1 MIDRCLD
8 KIKAT
13 PYPFQR
19 KGANFML
26 KHRWVLLGD
35 EQGLGKTLQT
45 IMAIVATGQK
55 AIVICPGMLRSVWL
69 GEVRKFTDLEPI
81 AVHSSKQ
88 TNYLSRR
95 WDVLITSYE
104 LAEQVVAPEL
114 GAEVLVLDECHY
126 IKNMKAVRTKFIHWY
141 AQKKQPQYVFALSG
155 TPIKNGVGEFY
166 SILKLLSYNPQTTNG
181 LRVKEKSAYS
191 FSCKFSYSVTEQIMG
206 RSVTKFEGV
215 RNVSALKRYLTQ
227 KYLRRTSESELELP
241 SLIIKEVNLATANIK
256 VEEEL
261 EQAYDLWLLDGKMGP
276 HISQAKMGA
285 AMEKVP
291 ATAKYVMDILE
302 QGEKVVIFS
311 DHVDPI
317 ASFRDIF
324 QDKGYKVGILT
335 GGIPEKERARSIEDF
350 QKGGTG
356 VILATIGAASTGI
369 TLTAAKNLIFN
380 DISWVPADIEQAQ
393 KRIHRIGQ
401 KDLCIIHRMV
411 LGPIDKAITKKI
423 IEKREVLKKVL

>member
-13 PYPFQR
+13 PYAFQR
-19 KGANFML
+19 KGSNFML

-45 IMAIVATGQK
+45 IIAIVATGQK
-55 AIVICPGMLRSVWL
+55 AIVICPGMLRSVWSA
-69 GEVRKFTDLEPI
+69 EIRKFTDLEPL
-81 AVHSSKQ
+81 VLHSSNQ
-88 TNYLSRR
+88 TNYITRK
-95 WDVLITSYE
+95 WDVLVTSYE
-104 LAEQVVAPEL
+104 LAEHVLRPEL

-126 IKNMKAVRTKFIHWY
+126 IKNVKAKRTQFIHNY
-141 AQKKQPQYVFALSG
+141 ARGKRPGYVFALSG
-155 TPIKNGVGEFY
+155 TPIKNSVGEFY
-166 SILKLLSYNPQTTNG
+166 SILKLLSYNPQDTNG
-181 LRVKEKSAYS
+181 LRIREKSAYS

-215 RNVSALKRYLTQ
+215 RNIPALKKYLTD
-227 KYLRRTSESELELP
+227 KYLRRTSEAELDLP
-241 SLIIKEVNLATANIK
+241 SLIIKDVDLATANIK
-256 VEEEL
+256 VEYEL
-261 EQAYDLWLLDGKMGP
+261 EAAFDLWLLSGKMGP

-291 ATAKYVMDILE
+291 STAKYAMDILQ

-317 ASFRDIF
+317 ASLRNIF

-335 GGIPEKERARSIEDF
+335 GGIPEKERARSIESF
-350 QKGGTG
+350 QKGDTQI
-356 VILATIGAASTGI
+356 ILATIGAASTGI

-380 DISWVPADIEQAQ
+380 DISWVPADVEQAQ

-401 KDLCIIHRMV
+401 KDLCIVHRMI
-411 LGPIDKAITKKI
+411 LGQIDKNITKKI
-423 IEKREVLKKVL
+423 IEKREVLKRVL